1 MAEIANV
8 VNALK
13 VASGLLLNQKNVAF
27 FKEEGY
33 EEGNGL
39 LNALGI
45 DTNTVLGGIF
55 SGTTEEILVGGK
67 GGESLGS
74 AVNAVLAFLLEVEPL
89 QAQGG
94 RATTVFSHPLEWNVR
109 DKKAPSAQNFVT
121 EHIIENPATFTA
133 VLVMPSMLYT
143 SVFQELKTLLSKGT
157 LVVITAKGEVYR
169 NMILTNFSPAYTVEQ
184 IGRIVIATTWRE
196 AQMVYPEAKQSSDPN
211 S

>member
-67 GGESLGS
+67 GADSLG
-74 AVNAVLAFLLEVEPL
+74 AANGVLAFLFEVEPL

-121 EHIIENPATFTA
+121 EHIIENPATFTT
-133 VLVMPSMLYT
+133 VLVMPPLLYT
-143 SVFQELKTLLSKGT
+143 SVFQEMRTLLSKGT
-157 LVVITAKGEVYR
+157 LVVIAAKGEVYR
-169 NMILTNFSPAYTVEQ
+169 NMMLVGHSPAYTVEQ
-184 IGRIVIATTWRE
+184 IGRIVVATTWKE